1 MITRKSFRV
10 KTDLTCSLV
19 TNRIKEIVRLIN
31 LSEGGAA
38 LEVDRSYSV
47 GQLVSLTFILPRAR
61 GLPGDVVQLNAR
73 LCNLRDFDTYK
84 SHTYIGVAFLE

>member
-1 MITRKSFRV
+1 MNTRKSFRI

-19 TNRIKEIVRLIN
+19 TSKIKEIVRLIN
-31 LSEGGAA
+31 LSEGGAG

-47 GQLVSLTFILPRAR
+47 GQLMSLAFILPRAK

-73 LCNLRDFDTYK
+73 LCSLQVFDIYK
-84 SHTYIGVAFLE
+84 PHTYIGVEFL